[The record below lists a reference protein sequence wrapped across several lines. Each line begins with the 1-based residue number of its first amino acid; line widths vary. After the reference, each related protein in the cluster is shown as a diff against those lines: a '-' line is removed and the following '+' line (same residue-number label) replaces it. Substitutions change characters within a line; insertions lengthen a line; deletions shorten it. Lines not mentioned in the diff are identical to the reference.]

1 MKRKYF
7 IISLILFIAIAIAG
21 GAVYFY
27 CLPKMPKDPT
37 NLQLLCFAF
46 GFSFWPLI
54 IGYIGIVVTVS
65 EAIRSN
71 LIKQSDLSAPNIDS
85 EDQQLNGAAE

>member
-1 MKRKYF
+1 MKRRYF
-7 IISLILFIAIAIAG
+7 IISLILFIAITIAG

-37 NLQLLCFAF
+37 DLQLLCFAF

-54 IGYIGIVVTVS
+54 IGYTGILFTVS
-65 EAIRSN
+65 EAIRSK
-71 LIKQSDLSAPNIDS
+71 LLQQSDPTVQDIDS
-85 EDQQLNGAAE
+85 EEKQLHGPEE